1 MFAVR
6 RTFKTPT
13 GVEMEPLM
21 KKLSLALVL
30 VAACH
35 SGAATP
41 STSVRPAGAPFGSA
55 TGGATSARA
64 AVAGFLA
71 AARNEDL
78 QAMAIV
84 WGTASG
90 PARNTI
96 PREELEKRELI
107 MMCFLRHDRY
117 QLVSDAE
124 STGGQRRVEVELEQG
139 MVIRT
144 TAFLVVPTPGG
155 RWFVQSFDMEA
166 VRDFC
171 AKR

>member
-1 MFAVR
+1 
-6 RTFKTPT
+6 
-13 GVEMEPLM
+13 M
-21 KKLSLALVL
+21 KKLSIALAL

-41 STSVRPAGAPFGSA
+41 SSSVRPAGAPFGSA
-55 TGGATSARA
+55 SGGATSARA
-64 AVAGFLA
+64 AVASFLA

-78 QAMAIV
+78 QAMAMV

-96 PREELEKRELI
+96 PRDELEKRELI

-117 QLVSDAE
+117 QLVADAG
-124 STGGQRRVEVELEQG
+124 STADQRRIEVELEQG
-139 MVIRT
+139 MLIRT
-144 TAFLVVPTPGG
+144 TAFIVVPASDG
-155 RWFVQSFDMEA
+155 RWYVQSFDIEA
-166 VRDFC
+166 MRDFC